1 MVEMNLDQQIQVLI
15 DNAPQDGVTP
25 QIVAAIAPGLKLL
38 AGKLGHSQYYILQN
52 FEQDWVLTTLS
63 NRADP
68 GVQKRVIYAFPS
80 LQAIPAI
87 AATGLDQVIAVPMPV
102 THILFQMVALE
113 TLDSTVFFDT
123 PGNLTTGTEV
133 RREDIQNLI
142 QVQLKQ
148 INPPSRLPPDIA

>member
-80 LQAIPAI
+80 LQAVPAS
-87 AATGLDQVIAVPMPV
+87 AATGLDQVIAVPLPV

-123 PGNLTTGTEV
+123 SGDLTTGTEV

-148 INPPSRLPPDIA
+148 ITPPSRLPPDIA

>member
-1 MVEMNLDQQIQVLI
+1 MLEMNLDQQIQVLI
-15 DNAPQDGVTP
+15 DNAPPDGVTP
-25 QIVAAIAPGLKLL
+25 QMVAAIAPGLKLL

-52 FEQDWVLTTLS
+52 LDQEWVLTTLS

-80 LQAIPAI
+80 LQAVPAS
-87 AATGLDQVIAVPMPV
+87 AATGLDQVIAVPLPV

-123 PGNLTTGTEV
+123 SGDLTTGTEV

-148 INPPSRLPPDIA
+148 ITPPSRLPPDIA

>member
-1 MVEMNLDQQIQVLI
+1 MLEMNLDQQIQVLI
-15 DNAPQDGVTP
+15 DNAPPDGVTP
-25 QIVAAIAPGLKLL
+25 QMVAAIAPGLKLL

-52 FEQDWVLTTLS
+52 LDQEWVLTTLS

-80 LQAIPAI
+80 LQAVPAS

-123 PGNLTTGTEV
+123 PGSLTTGTEV

-148 INPPSRLPPDIA
+148 ITPPSRLPPDIA

>member
-1 MVEMNLDQQIQVLI
+1 MNLDQQIQVLI

-52 FEQDWVLTTLS
+52 LDQEWVLTTLS
-63 NRADP
+63 NSADP
-68 GVQKRVIYAFPS
+68 RVEKRVIYAFPN
-80 LQAIPAI
+80 LQAVPAS

-123 PGNLTTGTEV
+123 PGNLSTGTEV

-148 INPPSRLPPDIA
+148 ITPPSRLPPDIA